1 MKFRSMLVVALAATL
16 SFSAFAAKKT
26 KKNNK
31 KVAQPVMVKPVS
43 PADFS
48 YAAGVAQSASLAQFL
63 AQRSGVD
70 SAHIKD
76 FVEGLSKEVSA
87 DEAAKLRALL
97 ASIDIKKQ
105 MPQIVQSMNQQAT
118 GKGDTTYVDAT
129 IFLKGLTEGLLKT
142 NTLSA
147 DSATKIEQQQ
157 YDYHTQQLKTRN
169 ADFLKN
175 YAKQK
180 GVKSTPSGLLYKV
193 IKEGDGAMPA
203 DTSEVEVHYEGK
215 LIDGSVFDSS
225 YKRGETAT
233 FAVNQVIK
241 GWSEAV
247 KLMKVGAEYEVCLPY
262 EIAYG
267 ERGTRGI
274 PPYSTLIFKIELKGI
289 K

>member
-31 KVAQPVMVKPVS
+31 KVAQSVMVKPVS

-118 GKGDTTYVDAT
+118 GKGDTTYVDAAT
-129 IFLKGLTEGLLKT
+129 FLKGLTEGLLKT

-157 YDYHTQQLKTRN
+157 YDYYTQQLKTRN

-262 EIAYG
+262 ELAYG

-274 PPYSTLIFKIELKGI
+274 PPFSTLIFKIELKGI

>member
-48 YAAGVAQSASLAQFL
+48 YAAGVAQSSNLAQFL

-157 YDYHTQQLKTRN
+157 YDYYTQQLKTRN

>member
-1 MKFRSMLVVALAATL
+1 MLVVALAATL

-43 PADFS
+43 PTDFS

-76 FVEGLSKEVSA
+76 FVEGLNKEVSA

-129 IFLKGLTEGLLKT
+129 TFLKGLTEGLLKS

-180 GVKSTPSGLLYKV
+180 GVKSTASGLLYKV
-193 IKEGDGAMPA
+193 IKEGDGAMPT

-215 LIDGSVFDSS
+215 LVDGTVFDSS

>member
-16 SFSAFAAKKT
+16 SFSAFAAKKN

-48 YAAGVAQSASLAQFL
+48 YAAGVAQSSSLAQFL

-118 GKGDTTYVDAT
+118 GKGDTTYVDAAT
-129 IFLKGLTEGLLKT
+129 FLKGLTEGLLKT

-157 YDYHTQQLKTRN
+157 YDYYTQQLKTRN

-262 EIAYG
+262 ELAYG

-274 PPYSTLIFKIELKGI
+274 PPFSTLIFKIELKSI

>member
-48 YAAGVAQSASLAQFL
+48 YAAGVAQSSSLAQFL

-180 GVKSTPSGLLYKV
+180 GVKSTASGLLYKV
-193 IKEGDGAMPA
+193 IKEGDGAMPT

-215 LIDGSVFDSS
+215 LVDGTVFDSS

>member
-43 PADFS
+43 PTDFS

-76 FVEGLSKEVSA
+76 FVEGLNKEVSA

-118 GKGDTTYVDAT
+118 GKGDTTYVDVT
-129 IFLKGLTEGLLKT
+129 TFLKGLTEGLLKS

-180 GVKSTPSGLLYKV
+180 GVKSTASGLLYKV
-193 IKEGDGAMPA
+193 IKEGDGAMPT

-215 LIDGSVFDSS
+215 LVDGTVFDSS

>member
-43 PADFS
+43 PTDFS

-76 FVEGLSKEVSA
+76 FVEGLNKEVSA

-129 IFLKGLTEGLLKT
+129 TFLKGLTEGLLKY

-180 GVKSTPSGLLYKV
+180 GVKSTASGLLYKV
-193 IKEGDGAMPA
+193 IKEGDGAMPT

-215 LIDGSVFDSS
+215 LVDGTVFDSS

>member
-1 MKFRSMLVVALAATL
+1 MLVVALAATL

-31 KVAQPVMVKPVS
+31 KVAQPVMVKLVS

-48 YAAGVAQSASLAQFL
+48 YAAGVAQSSSLAQFL

-105 MPQIVQSMNQQAT
+105 MPQIVQSINQQAT

-129 IFLKGLTEGLLKT
+129 IFLKGLTEGLLKS

-180 GVKSTPSGLLYKV
+180 GVKSTASGLLYKV
-193 IKEGDGAMPA
+193 IKEGDGAMPT

-215 LIDGSVFDSS
+215 LVDGTVFDSS

>member
-1 MKFRSMLVVALAATL
+1 MLVVALAATL

-43 PADFS
+43 PTDFS

-76 FVEGLSKEVSA
+76 FVEGLNKEVSA

-129 IFLKGLTEGLLKT
+129 TFLKGLTEGLLKS

-157 YDYHTQQLKTRN
+157 YDYYTQQLKTRN

-274 PPYSTLIFKIELKGI
+274 PPYSTLIFKIELKSI

>member
-1 MKFRSMLVVALAATL
+1 MKLRSILVVALAATL

-43 PADFS
+43 PTDFS

-76 FVEGLSKEVSA
+76 FVEGLNKEVSA

-129 IFLKGLTEGLLKT
+129 TFLKGLTEGLLKS

-180 GVKSTPSGLLYKV
+180 GVKSTASGLLYKV
-193 IKEGDGAMPA
+193 IKEGDGAMPT

-215 LIDGSVFDSS
+215 LVDGTVFDSS

>member
-1 MKFRSMLVVALAATL
+1 MKFRSMLVVALATTL

-48 YAAGVAQSASLAQFL
+48 YAAGVAQSSSLAQFL

-157 YDYHTQQLKTRN
+157 YDYYTQQLKTRN

>member
-76 FVEGLSKEVSA
+76 FVEGFSQDISA

-118 GKGDTTYVDAT
+118 GKGDTTYVDAA

-157 YDYHTQQLKTRN
+157 YDYYAQQLKTRN

-180 GVKSTPSGLLYKV
+180 GVKSTASGLLYKV
-193 IKEGDGAMPA
+193 IKEGDGAMPT

-215 LIDGSVFDSS
+215 LVDGTVFDSS
-225 YKRGETAT
+225 YKRGQTAT

>member
-76 FVEGLSKEVSA
+76 FVEGLCKEVSA

-193 IKEGDGAMPA
+193 IKEGDGAMPT

-215 LIDGSVFDSS
+215 LVDGTVFDSS

-274 PPYSTLIFKIELKGI
+274 PPYSTLIFKIELKSI

>member
-1 MKFRSMLVVALAATL
+1 MLVVALAATL

-76 FVEGLSKEVSA
+76 FVEGLNKEVSA

-129 IFLKGLTEGLLKT
+129 TFLKGLTEGLLKS

-180 GVKSTPSGLLYKV
+180 GVKSTASGLLYKV

>member
-31 KVAQPVMVKPVS
+31 KVAQPVMVKPVN

-76 FVEGLSKEVSA
+76 FVEGLNKEVSA

-129 IFLKGLTEGLLKT
+129 IFLKGLTEGLLKS

-180 GVKSTPSGLLYKV
+180 GVKSTASGLLYKV
-193 IKEGDGAMPA
+193 IKEGDGAMPT

-215 LIDGSVFDSS
+215 LVDGTVFDSS

>member
-1 MKFRSMLVVALAATL
+1 MKFRSILVVALAATL

-76 FVEGLSKEVSA
+76 FVEGFSQEISA

-118 GKGDTTYVDAT
+118 GKGDTTYVDAA

-157 YDYHTQQLKTRN
+157 YDYYTQQLKTRN

-180 GVKSTPSGLLYKV
+180 GVKSTASGLLYKV
-193 IKEGDGAMPA
+193 IKEGDGAMPT
-203 DTSEVEVHYEGK
+203 DTSEVEVNYEGK

-274 PPYSTLIFKIELKGI
+274 PPYSTLIFKIELKSI

>member
-1 MKFRSMLVVALAATL
+1 MKFRSILVVALAATL

-118 GKGDTTYVDAT
+118 GKGDTTYVDAAT
-129 IFLKGLTEGLLKT
+129 FLKGLTEGLLKT

-157 YDYHTQQLKTRN
+157 YDYYTQQLKTRN

>member
-31 KVAQPVMVKPVS
+31 KVAQPVMVNPVS

-157 YDYHTQQLKTRN
+157 YDYYTQQLKTRN

-193 IKEGDGAMPA
+193 IKEGDGAMPT

-215 LIDGSVFDSS
+215 LVDGTVFDSS
-225 YKRGETAT
+225 YKRGQTAT

-274 PPYSTLIFKIELKGI
+274 PPYSTLIFKIELKSI

>member
-129 IFLKGLTEGLLKT
+129 TFLKGLTEGLLKT

-180 GVKSTPSGLLYKV
+180 GVKSTASGLLYKV
-193 IKEGDGAMPA
+193 IKEGDGAMPT

-215 LIDGSVFDSS
+215 LVDGTVFDSS

>member
-43 PADFS
+43 PTDFS

-76 FVEGLSKEVSA
+76 FVEGLNKEVSA

-129 IFLKGLTEGLLKT
+129 TFLKGLTEGLLKS

-157 YDYHTQQLKTRN
+157 YDYYTQQLKTRN

-180 GVKSTPSGLLYKV
+180 GVKSTASGLLYKV
-193 IKEGDGAMPA
+193 IKEGDGAMPT

-215 LIDGSVFDSS
+215 LVDGTVFDSS

-247 KLMKVGAEYEVCLPY
+247 KLMKVGAEFEVCLPY

-274 PPYSTLIFKIELKGI
+274 PPYSTLIFKSELKGI

>member
-43 PADFS
+43 PAEFS

-142 NTLSA
+142 NSLSA

-157 YDYHTQQLKTRN
+157 YDYYTQQLKTRN

-180 GVKSTPSGLLYKV
+180 GVKSTASGLLYKV
-193 IKEGDGAMPA
+193 IKEGDGAMPT

-215 LIDGSVFDSS
+215 LVDGTVFDSS

>member
-1 MKFRSMLVVALAATL
+1 MKFRSILVVALAATL

-31 KVAQPVMVKPVS
+31 KTAQPVMVKPVS

-48 YAAGVAQSASLAQFL
+48 YAAGVAQSASLAQYL
-63 AQRSGVD
+63 AQRAGVD

-76 FVEGLSKEVSA
+76 FVEGFSQEISA
-87 DEAAKLRALL
+87 DQAAKLRALL

-118 GKGDTTYVDAT
+118 GKGDTTYVDAA

-157 YDYHTQQLKTRN
+157 YDYYTQQLKTRN
-169 ADFLKN
+169 ADFLAQ

-193 IKEGDGAMPA
+193 IKEGDGAIPT
-203 DTSEVEVHYEGK
+203 DTSEVEVNYEGK
-215 LIDGSVFDSS
+215 LVDGTVFDSS
-225 YKRGETAT
+225 YKRGQTAT
-233 FAVNQVIK
+233 FAVDQVIK

-274 PPYSTLIFKIELKGI
+274 PPYSTLIFKIELKSI

>member
-31 KVAQPVMVKPVS
+31 KVAHPVMVKPVS

-118 GKGDTTYVDAT
+118 GKGDTTYVDAAT
-129 IFLKGLTEGLLKT
+129 FLKGLTEGLLKT

-157 YDYHTQQLKTRN
+157 YDYYTQQLKTRN

-262 EIAYG
+262 ELAYG

-274 PPYSTLIFKIELKGI
+274 PPFSTLIFKIELKSI

>member
-48 YAAGVAQSASLAQFL
+48 YAAGVAQSSNLAQFL

-129 IFLKGLTEGLLKT
+129 TFIKGLTEGLLKT

-157 YDYHTQQLKTRN
+157 YDYYTQQLKTRN

-180 GVKSTPSGLLYKV
+180 GVKSTASGLLYKV
-193 IKEGDGAMPA
+193 IKEGDGAIPT

-215 LIDGSVFDSS
+215 LVDGTVFDSS

-274 PPYSTLIFKIELKGI
+274 PPYSTLIFKIELKSI

>member
-31 KVAQPVMVKPVS
+31 KVAQPVMVKLVS

-48 YAAGVAQSASLAQFL
+48 YAAGVAQSSSLAQFL

-129 IFLKGLTEGLLKT
+129 IFLKGLTEGLLKS

-180 GVKSTPSGLLYKV
+180 GVKSTASGLLYKV
-193 IKEGDGAMPA
+193 IKEGDGAMPT

-215 LIDGSVFDSS
+215 LVDGTVFDSS

>member
-43 PADFS
+43 PTDFS

-76 FVEGLSKEVSA
+76 FVEGLNKEVSA

-129 IFLKGLTEGLLKT
+129 TFLKGLTEGLLKS

-157 YDYHTQQLKTRN
+157 YDYYTQQLKTRN

-180 GVKSTPSGLLYKV
+180 GVKSTASGLLYKV
-193 IKEGDGAMPA
+193 IKEGDGAMPT

-215 LIDGSVFDSS
+215 LVDGTVFDSS

>member
-1 MKFRSMLVVALAATL
+1 MLVVALAATL

-118 GKGDTTYVDAT
+118 GKGDTTYVDAA

-157 YDYHTQQLKTRN
+157 YDYYAQQLKTLS

-180 GVKSTPSGLLYKV
+180 GVKSTASGLLYKV
-193 IKEGDGAMPA
+193 IKEGDGAMPT
-203 DTSEVEVHYEGK
+203 DTSEVEVNYEGK
-215 LIDGSVFDSS
+215 LVDGTVFDSS
-225 YKRGETAT
+225 YKRGQTAT

-262 EIAYG
+262 DIAYG

>member
-1 MKFRSMLVVALAATL
+1 M
-16 SFSAFAAKKT
+16 
-26 KKNNK
+26 
-31 KVAQPVMVKPVS
+31 
-43 PADFS
+43 
-48 YAAGVAQSASLAQFL
+48 AQFL

-76 FVEGLSKEVSA
+76 FVEGLNKEVSA

-129 IFLKGLTEGLLKT
+129 TFLKGLTEGLLKS

>member
-48 YAAGVAQSASLAQFL
+48 YAAGVAQSASLVQFL

-193 IKEGDGAMPA
+193 IKEGDGAMPT

-215 LIDGSVFDSS
+215 LVDGTVFDSS

-274 PPYSTLIFKIELKGI
+274 PPYSTLIFKIELKSI

>member
-1 MKFRSMLVVALAATL
+1 MKFRSILVVALAATL

-48 YAAGVAQSASLAQFL
+48 YAAGVAQSSSLAQFL

-118 GKGDTTYVDAT
+118 GKGDTTYVDAA

-157 YDYHTQQLKTRN
+157 YDYYTQQLKTRN

-175 YAKQK
+175 YAKQP

-203 DTSEVEVHYEGK
+203 DTSEVEVNYEGK
-215 LIDGSVFDSS
+215 LVDGTVFDSS
-225 YKRGETAT
+225 YKRGQTAT
-233 FAVNQVIK
+233 FAVDQVIK

-274 PPYSTLIFKIELKGI
+274 PPYSTLIFKIELKSI

>member
-43 PADFS
+43 PTDFS

-76 FVEGLSKEVSA
+76 FVEGLNKEVSA

-157 YDYHTQQLKTRN
+157 YDYYTQQLKTRN
-169 ADFLKN
+169 AVLSCC
-175 YAKQK
+175 
-180 GVKSTPSGLLYKV
+180 V
-193 IKEGDGAMPA
+193 
-203 DTSEVEVHYEGK
+203 
-215 LIDGSVFDSS
+215 
-225 YKRGETAT
+225 
-233 FAVNQVIK
+233 
-241 GWSEAV
+241 
-247 KLMKVGAEYEVCLPY
+247 
-262 EIAYG
+262 
-267 ERGTRGI
+267 
-274 PPYSTLIFKIELKGI
+274 
-289 K
+289 

>member
-1 MKFRSMLVVALAATL
+1 MKFRSILVVALAATL

-43 PADFS
+43 PAEFS

-63 AQRSGVD
+63 AQRFGVD

-76 FVEGLSKEVSA
+76 FVEGLNKEVSA

-157 YDYHTQQLKTRN
+157 YDYYTQQLKTRN

-180 GVKSTPSGLLYKV
+180 GVKSTASGLLYKV
-193 IKEGDGAMPA
+193 IKEGDGAMPT

-215 LIDGSVFDSS
+215 LVDGTVFDSS

>member
-1 MKFRSMLVVALAATL
+1 MKFRSMLVVALATTL

-118 GKGDTTYVDAT
+118 GKGDTTYVDAAT
-129 IFLKGLTEGLLKT
+129 FLKGLTEGLLKT

-157 YDYHTQQLKTRN
+157 YDYYTQQLKTRN

-193 IKEGDGAMPA
+193 IKEGDGAMPT

-215 LIDGSVFDSS
+215 LVDGTVFDSS

>member
-43 PADFS
+43 PAEFS

-180 GVKSTPSGLLYKV
+180 GVKSTASGLLYKV
-193 IKEGDGAMPA
+193 IKEGDGAMPT

-215 LIDGSVFDSS
+215 LVDGTVFDSS

-274 PPYSTLIFKIELKGI
+274 PPYSTLIFKIELKSI

>member
-1 MKFRSMLVVALAATL
+1 MKFRSILVVALAATL

-48 YAAGVAQSASLAQFL
+48 YAAGVAQSSNLAQFL

-76 FVEGLSKEVSA
+76 FVEGLNKEVSA

-129 IFLKGLTEGLLKT
+129 IFLKGLTEGLLKS

-180 GVKSTPSGLLYKV
+180 GVKSTASGLLYKV
-193 IKEGDGAMPA
+193 IKEGDGAMPT

-215 LIDGSVFDSS
+215 LVDGTVFDSS

>member
-43 PADFS
+43 PAEFS

-142 NTLSA
+142 NSLSA

-157 YDYHTQQLKTRN
+157 YDYYTQQLKTRN

-180 GVKSTPSGLLYKV
+180 GVKSTASGLLYKV
-193 IKEGDGAMPA
+193 IKEGDGAMPT

-215 LIDGSVFDSS
+215 LVDGTVFDSS

-274 PPYSTLIFKIELKGI
+274 PPCSTLIFKIELKGI

>member
-31 KVAQPVMVKPVS
+31 KVAHPVMVKPVS

-118 GKGDTTYVDAT
+118 GKGDTTYVDAAT
-129 IFLKGLTEGLLKT
+129 FLKGLTEGLLKT
-142 NTLSA
+142 NTLSV

-157 YDYHTQQLKTRN
+157 YDYYTQQLKTRN

-262 EIAYG
+262 ELAYG

-274 PPYSTLIFKIELKGI
+274 PPFSTLIFKIELKSI

>member
-48 YAAGVAQSASLAQFL
+48 YAAGVAQSSSLAQFL

-118 GKGDTTYVDAT
+118 GKGDTTYVDAAT
-129 IFLKGLTEGLLKT
+129 FLKGLTEGLLKT

-157 YDYHTQQLKTRN
+157 YDYYTQQLKTRN

-262 EIAYG
+262 ELAYG

-274 PPYSTLIFKIELKGI
+274 PPFSTLIFKIELKSI

>member
-129 IFLKGLTEGLLKT
+129 TFLKGLTEGLLKT
-142 NTLSA
+142 NTLAA

-157 YDYHTQQLKTRN
+157 YDYYTQQLKTRN

-262 EIAYG
+262 ELAYG

-274 PPYSTLIFKIELKGI
+274 PPFSTLIFKIELKGI